1 MIVQVILLSGRSGV
15 GKTTIASEMSEH
27 LKIHGIPHA
36 HIDGDNLDMVYP
48 EEEGPDL
55 LLLNLESMFGNY
67 YRRRGCSRLI
77 LSGTAMALE
86 YESIQNTLQA
96 VIQDSLQ
103 FPREREPA
111 IDLRGFILTATD
123 NTASERLRKREIG
136 SLLDHHLASGL
147 RMASVLENEVGGW
160 ACRIS
165 TDGRTVKDIA
175 AQILE
180 QANWV

>member
-1 MIVQVILLSGRSGV
+1 MIVQVILLSGRSDV
-15 GKTTIASEMSEH
+15 EH

-67 YRRRGCSRLI
+67 YRRRGMQQTHPIRELQWLWSMNLSKI
-77 LSGTAMALE
+77 LSKLSSKILSNSRG
-86 YESIQNTLQA
+86 
-96 VIQDSLQ
+96 
-103 FPREREPA
+103 RENLLLISGVHFE
-111 IDLRGFILTATD
+111 ATD

>member
-1 MIVQVILLSGRSGV
+1 
-15 GKTTIASEMSEH
+15 MSEL
-27 LKIHGIPHA
+27 LKIRDIPHA

-48 EEEGPDL
+48 EEEGPEL

-67 YRRRGCSRLI
+67 YRHRGCSKLI

-86 YESIQNTLQA
+86 YESIQKTLRA
-96 VIQDSLQ
+96 VIKNSLQ
-103 FPREREPA
+103 FPRDTEPA

-136 SLLDHHLASGL
+136 SLLDHHLASSL
-147 RMASVLENEVGGW
+147 RMASVLEKEVGGW

-165 TDGRTVKDIA
+165 TDGRTVKDVA
-175 AQILE
+175 VQILE
-180 QANWV
+180 QANWS